1 MRRRQVVEKLALTV
15 GLDDELTDI
24 DMDSTRTIGD
34 VIKHA
39 LVSFDMEDQDPEECH
54 LALQDRLFFPNQPLA
69 SSGLESGTTLRL
81 RLPL

>member
-1 MRRRQVVEKLALTV
+1 MRAQPITKIALTV

-24 DMDSTRTIGD
+24 DLPSNRTVGD

-39 LVSFDMEDQDPEECH
+39 LVSFDLEAQDPEECH
-54 LALQDRLFFPNQPLA
+54 LALHDRLFFPNQPLA